1 MPDRNIKST
10 ATILRQIL
18 KKYNLENDLFHQI
31 IFDSWR
37 EIVGHKLAKICEP
50 VELDRGKLVLKVKN
64 EIWRQELGKKRK
76 ELLNSIKTKTN
87 VNKINSIEFI

>member
-1 MPDRNIKST
+1 MPDSNIKST

-37 EIVGHKLAKICEP
+37 EIVGHKLAKICKP

>member
-1 MPDRNIKST
+1 MPDSNVKST
-10 ATILRQIL
+10 ATILGQLL
-18 KKYNLENDLFHQI
+18 KKYNLENDMFHQT
-31 IFDSWR
+31 IFYSWQ

-50 VELDRGKLVLKVKN
+50 VELERGKLVLKVKN

-76 ELLNSIKTKTN
+76 ELLNSIKTKSK